1 MAEKPAVAVEK
12 AVQASWLPLIVVVLT
27 QIQASFAVNALTV
40 SMAGITSDLD
50 TPATSV
56 GTAITAGTFAMAA
69 FILLGAKIGARFGT
83 RLVFQIA
90 VVIHGTAMAA
100 VALSQTA
107 AMLFVAQAASGAVIA
122 LIAPALTV
130 FIATNFTGEQQAKSI
145 GFLAAAIPAAGVLAL
160 LIAGAFA
167 STIGWRWSFALIVAL
182 AVINLA
188 LSFKLKKIEAQKD
201 LLIDW
206 VGALYAAFS
215 VILLSFGFSGLASWG
230 LVLASDDA
238 PFEILGLSP
247 APVLIVAGLIV
258 GQLFFSWIRR
268 QQKAGKPRIFDLA
281 VLKSSKEKAV
291 TACMAM
297 MLFVGTAANFLIPLY
312 LQVVQGRTSFET
324 SLAIIPYTLSI
335 FLASTFVANLYKRFP
350 PRQIA
355 RAGFVVVAFGLIL
368 LAFTI
373 QNEWGQ
379 AFVVVGLI
387 TLGLGQGSIVA
398 LVFNTLLTAAP
409 QRLAGD
415 VGAWRGLVHNISG
428 SVGIAVASVFAVSVL
443 AGLVHTAA
451 VEHPEIPSSL
461 IEQVDMNNVNFLTNE
476 QLAEVLA
483 ATSASEAEAA
493 AALEINAEARLR
505 ALQISL
511 LGLAAIAL
519 LAIVPAGRIKTL
531 RGGYAPSQI
540 TRISGVS
547 HTSVLVNQR
556 LINHLTNCS
565 RKTFEQFQSSFSRV
579 SAQTIHR
586 PRGPRPPAPC
596 RHREP

>member
-1 MAEKPAVAVEK
+1 MSTKSSAAVDVAAK
-12 AVQASWLPLIVVVLT
+12 ASWLPLIVVVLT

-40 SMAGITSDLD
+40 SMAGITSDLH

-90 VVIHGTAMAA
+90 VVIHGLAMAV
-100 VALSQTA
+100 VALAQTP

-130 FIATNFTGEQQAKSI
+130 FIASNFKGDQQARSI
-145 GFLAAAIPAAGVLAL
+145 GLLAAAIPAAGVLAL

-167 STIGWRWSFALIVAL
+167 STIGWRWSFALIVGL
-182 AVINLA
+182 AVINLL
-188 LSFKLKKIEAQKD
+188 LSFRLKKIEPQKD

-206 VGALYAAFS
+206 VGALYAAVS

-230 LVLASDDA
+230 AVLATDDA
-238 PFEILGLSP
+238 PFNVLGVSP
-247 APVLIVAGLIV
+247 APVLIVAGIIV
-258 GQLFFSWIRR
+258 GQLFFSWIRK

-281 VLKSSKEKAV
+281 VLKSSKEKAI

-335 FLASTFVANLYKRFP
+335 FLASTFVASLYKRFP

-373 QNEWGQ
+373 QYGWGQ
-379 AFVVVGLI
+379 AFVVIGLI

-398 LVFNTLLTAAP
+398 LVFNTLLSAAP
-409 QRLAGD
+409 KRLAGD
-415 VGAWRGLVHNISG
+415 VGAWRGLVHNMSG
-428 SVGIAVASVFAVSVL
+428 SVGIAVASVFAVTL
-443 AGLVHTAA
+443 LGTLIQTAA
-451 VEHPEIPSSL
+451 DDHPEIPSSL

-476 QLAEVLA
+476 QLAVVLDATTADQVQADA
-483 ATSASEAEAA
+483 AF
-493 AALEINAEARLR
+493 EINADARLR

-511 LGLAAIAL
+511 LGLAGIAL
-519 LAIVPAGRIKTL
+519 LAIVPAGRMPNRLPGDLPELLETNPR
-531 RGGYAPSQI
+531 RGDEERDDAEI
-540 TRISGVS
+540 AAAEADAR
-547 HTSVLVNQR
+547 
-556 LINHLTNCS
+556 
-565 RKTFEQFQSSFSRV
+565 
-579 SAQTIHR
+579 
-586 PRGPRPPAPC
+586 
-596 RHREP
+596 